1 MGSLTA
7 IKDFGTNTHLL
18 FTSSSLADMYVYD
31 SLRELCGGNSES
43 VIDVDSKASFLNML
57 DLVNLQPLQAIRW
70 LFVLKYKPLKGLFK
84 KYADVFTSTSS
95 SCFLIRVESY
105 KDFKECKEVLKSVND
120 IYLASIRQR
129 DVQYLLSGYK
139 ISPKVVDFVAKTYS
153 KEPEKIFML
162 RQKLMEGIEVDRP
175 RQVVAICGEYA
186 GSIAR
191 FAISLLNNHPNTAL
205 GLKKVYSNRIKTY
218 HELIEAFGVRSTYNF
233 LVATVKDLLD
243 IKILYMNGVIYD
255 SIRELPEGYD
265 EKRLSKYSGQ
275 LRTITQTL
283 LYDEII
289 WMYMQLV
296 RARWVSQNDGILFI
310 YKYYMSVMGKGVA

>member
-7 IKDFGTNTHLL
+7 IKDPGVNCHLL
-18 FTSSSLADMYVYD
+18 LTSSSLADMYVYD
-31 SLRELCGGNSES
+31 SLKELCGGNSES
-43 VIDVDSKASFLNML
+43 VIDVDTRAAFLNML

-84 KYADVFTSTSS
+84 KYAGVFASASS
-95 SCFLIRVESY
+95 SCFLIRVENY
-105 KDFKECKEVLKSVND
+105 KDFKDCKEVLNGVND
-120 IYLASIRQR
+120 IYLASIRQK

-139 ISPKVVDFVAKTYS
+139 ISPKVVDFVARTYS
-153 KEPEKIFML
+153 KEPEKVFIL
-162 RQKLMEGIEVDRP
+162 REKLAEGEEVDKP
-175 RQVVAICGEYA
+175 RQVVAICGESA
-186 GSIAR
+186 GSIVR
-191 FAISLLNNHPNTAL
+191 FAISLLDKHPNTLL
-205 GLKKVYSNRIKTY
+205 GLKKVYSNRLKTY

-233 LVATVKDLLD
+233 FVATVKDLLD

-255 SIRELPEGYD
+255 SIRELPEAYD

-289 WMYMQLV
+289 WLYMQLINTK
-296 RARWVSQNDGILFI
+296 WVTQNDGIQFI
-310 YKYYMSVMGKGVA
+310 YDYYLSVMKQGVV